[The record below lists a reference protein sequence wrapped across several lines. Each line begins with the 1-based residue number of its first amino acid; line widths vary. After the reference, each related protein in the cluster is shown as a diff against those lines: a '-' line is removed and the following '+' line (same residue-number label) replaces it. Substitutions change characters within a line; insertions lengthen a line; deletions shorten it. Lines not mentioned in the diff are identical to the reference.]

1 MCSKDNTKDLKINT
15 DKYENFFTEGLIT
28 FLLSTPVSNLP
39 WLRNVKDV
47 QSIATSFKELDTID
61 QRLYARLFARQYA
74 WIRYKRISYF
84 FVKDL
89 PSSIQHLENK
99 GFVTTDFSNEPI
111 RDILEILEKDEV
123 KALCK
128 EHRLDIKGNKRD
140 MIERLENKCK
150 KQRTLMFGP
159 MMTPQAILMKSIKK
173 ILTCVKL
180 CSEARDIFKML
191 VLLNTY
197 PHYRG
202 EESKR
207 VSDLAKSLSEK
218 NKGTVI
224 YHKYNLRPTDVFG
237 NIAKFKEYE
246 NSLLVLDEFMDTKLK
261 KDWKKACV
269 IINKC
274 KLDFKLYIDNEMNV
288 KFLDEWKLKDMDY
301 LMKFTSG
308 RNYAH
313 ILSSG
318 IEVLKKSEDTWEEAI
333 EVLQLLLGQKYFLGG
348 AKGHWYRELALVYEK
363 QQNHE
368 RMVDVLVEGL
378 LDPKILM
385 NYSII
390 ALITKAESM
399 GKRKSLPTSLRT
411 RLLESVPV
419 IDYSPKTTTIEA
431 TSAPSVTTSKKQVFV
446 KNTEK
451 GKEYSSVEEVARQ
464 HYMSKFAFGSG
475 IHDEGKL
482 LVTCALACFWE
493 VIFHDV
499 EGVFHSEL
507 QTVPLDWSSSGFYK
521 RREEVIEKTLDQ
533 IAEETAPGY
542 LEKMA
547 KKYGGIAGPVDWN
560 LLLEKPGDLEEAKQF
575 LSCLTTDVFLH
586 IAKYLIQ
593 DYRSRRSGLP
603 DLTLWNPSSKKCIFV
618 EVKGPS
624 DTLSPNQ
631 IKWLQKFDEFGAN
644 AEVCRVNTLNTGP
657 KNQGRKRK
665 LAEEA

>member
-1 MCSKDNTKDLKINT
+1 MSSKEHAKDLKINT
-15 DKYENFFTEGLIT
+15 DKYENFFTEGLIN

-39 WLRNVKDV
+39 WLKNVKDV
-47 QSIATSFKELDTID
+47 QSIATSFQELDAID
-61 QRLYARLFARQYA
+61 QRLYARLFARQFA
-74 WIRYKRISYF
+74 WIKYKRISYL

-89 PSSIQHLENK
+89 PSSIQHLEDK
-99 GFVTTDFSNEPI
+99 GFVTTDYSSEPI
-111 RDILEILEKDEV
+111 EDILEILEKDEV

-128 EHRLDIKGNKRD
+128 EHRLDIKGNKCE
-140 MIERLENKCK
+140 MIKRLKHKCLT
-150 KQRTLMFGP
+150 QRTLGFGP
-159 MMTPQAILMKSIKK
+159 VMSPQAIMMKSIKK
-173 ILTCVKL
+173 ILNCVKL
-180 CSEARDIFKML
+180 CSEAREIFKML

-246 NSLLVLDEFMDTKLK
+246 KSLEILEEFMDTKVQ

-274 KLDFKLYIDNEMNV
+274 KLDFKLYIDNDLNI
-288 KFLDEWKLKDMDY
+288 KFLDEWRSKDMDY
-301 LMKFTSG
+301 LMKFTPG
-308 RNYAH
+308 RNYAY

-318 IEVLKKSEDTWEEAI
+318 IEVLKKSEDTWDEAI
-333 EVLQLLLGQKYFLGG
+333 EILQLLLGQKYFLGG
-348 AKGHWYRELALVYEK
+348 ARGNWYREMALVYEK

-368 RMVDVLVEGL
+368 KMVDVLVEGL
-378 LDPKILM
+378 LDPKILL

-390 ALITKAESM
+390 ALIMKAESL
-399 GKRKSLPTSLRT
+399 GKRKSLQTTLKK
-411 RLLESVPV
+411 RLLESIPV
-419 IDYSPKTTTIEA
+419 INYSPQTITIEA
-431 TSAPSVTTSKKQVFV
+431 TSAPSVTTSKKQIFV

-464 HYMSKFAFGSG
+464 HYMSHFDFGSG

-482 LVTCALACFWE
+482 LVTCALACLWE
-493 VIFHDV
+493 VIFYDV

-507 QTVPLDWSSSGFYK
+507 QTAPLDWGSSGFYK
-521 RREEVIEKTLDQ
+521 RRREIIETTLNEIVEES
-533 IAEETAPGY
+533 AEVY
-542 LEKMA
+542 LGKVGN
-547 KKYGGIAGPVDWN
+547 KYAGIVGPVDWSY
-560 LLLEKPGDLEEAKQF
+560 LEPGRLEEAQQF
-575 LSCLTTDVFLH
+575 LTCLTTDVFVN
-586 IAKYLIQ
+586 IARYLIE

-603 DLTLWNPSSKKCIFV
+603 DLTLWDSSSKKCIFV

-631 IKWLQKFDEFGAN
+631 IKWLEKLDEFGAK

-657 KNQGRKRK
+657 KNQSRKRK
-665 LAEEA
+665 IGEEG